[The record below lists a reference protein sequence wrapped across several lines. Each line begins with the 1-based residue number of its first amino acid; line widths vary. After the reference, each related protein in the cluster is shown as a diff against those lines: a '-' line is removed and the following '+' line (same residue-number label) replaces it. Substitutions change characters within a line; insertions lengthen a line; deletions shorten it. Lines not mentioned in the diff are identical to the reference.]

1 MAQLWAERKN
11 QLSRGSG
18 IAREYRINRQ
28 IRAREVRLIG
38 GVGDATSES
47 VVVPL
52 ERALTLAEDNGLDL
66 VEVSPNQNP
75 PVCKLLDYG
84 RFKFVQ
90 AKKAKEARRS
100 QTRNEQREVQL
111 TPRIGEHDIEAKIRT
126 VHDLLVDGAKV
137 KVTVKFKGREITHP
151 DLAVKVL
158 RRVAEAVAASAKLER
173 APTMEAKSLSIILAP
188 AGNQPVGAGVGAGT
202 GGKGEDA
209 QNQNA

>member
-1 MAQLWAERKN
+1 MNGYRNL
-11 QLSRGSG
+11 RGCV

-38 GVGDATSES
+38 GADGSTEAT
-47 VVVPL
+47 VLPL
-52 ERALTLAEDNGLDL
+52 ERALAMAEEQGLDL

-100 QTRNEQREVQL
+100 QVRSEQREVQL
-111 TPRIGEHDIEAKIRT
+111 TPRIGEHDIESKIRT
-126 VHDLLVDGAKV
+126 VRDLLTGGAKV
-137 KVTVKFKGREITHP
+137 KVSVKFRGREITHP

-158 RRVAEAVAASAKLER
+158 RRVAEAVAAQAKLER

-188 AGNQPVGAGVGAGT
+188 AGSQAVAAVA
-202 GGKGEDA
+202 GGKGADA

>member
-1 MAQLWAERKN
+1 
-11 QLSRGSG
+11 
-18 IAREYRINRQ
+18 
-28 IRAREVRLIG
+28 
-38 GVGDATSES
+38 VGDTTTES

-52 ERALTLAEDNGLDL
+52 ERALVLAEENGLDL
-66 VEVSPNQNP
+66 VEVSPNQTP

-90 AKKAKEARRS
+90 AKKAKEARRT
-100 QTRNEQREVQL
+100 QARNEQREVQL

-126 VHDLLVDGAKV
+126 VRDLLVDGAKV
-137 KVTVKFKGREITHP
+137 KVSVKFRGREITHP

-173 APTMEAKSLSIILAP
+173 APTMEARSLSIILAP
-188 AGNQPVGAGVGAGT
+188 AGGQPVGAGT

-209 QNQNA
+209 QTENA

>member
-158 RRVAEAVAASAKLER
+158 RRVAEAVAAAAKLER

-188 AGNQPVGAGVGAGT
+188 AGNQPVGAGAGT

-209 QNQNA
+209 QTQNA

>member
-1 MAQLWAERKN
+1 M
-11 QLSRGSG
+11 
-18 IAREYRINRQ
+18 
-28 IRAREVRLIG
+28 
-38 GVGDATSES
+38 GDQTNES

-90 AKKAKEARRS
+90 AKKAKEARRT
-100 QTRNEQREVQL
+100 QARNEQREVQL

-126 VHDLLVDGAKV
+126 VRELLVDGAKV
-137 KVTVKFKGREITHP
+137 KVSVKFRGREITHP

-173 APTMEAKSLSIILAP
+173 APTMEARSLSIILAP
-188 AGNQPVGAGVGAGT
+188 AGNQPVGAGVGT
-202 GGKGEDA
+202 EGKGADA
-209 QNQNA
+209 ETQNA